1 VTRYEENFNLAPDT
15 TKEVGCSSM
24 TPMEPNDNHDLMNE
38 KLPSIDDMLLEFS
51 LNDLSGDFI

>member
-1 VTRYEENFNLAPDT
+1 MKKISILLLI
-15 TKEVGCSSM
+15 GCSSM